1 MTTTNA
7 NLTKLKK
14 KLIPTP
20 DGQDVARLRSGIVSA
35 VNNDGTCDVIL
46 AGVTVED
53 VPRLQEAS
61 VAVDAVVQMLSY
73 RGSLLII
80 GRSASGG
87 QTAGLGLWARGQST
101 AQSSGI
107 TSTTPV
113 TTGLSTNTVTFVKNR
128 VYEIRT
134 HGGVSNATAN
144 SYADLRPY
152 RNTGTQLGEWF
163 RFPTPSNAVFNA
175 SAGGIY
181 FTPTANVSGSVVLYA
196 ATSAG
201 TLTHYGNTG
210 TPRNIEVW
218 DVGDISQFPGV
229 PTW

>member
-1 MTTTNA
+1 MTTNA
-7 NLTKLKK
+7 NLTKLRK
-14 KLIPTP
+14 KLIPPP
-20 DGQDVARLRSGIVSA
+20 DGQDVLRLRAGVVSA
-35 VNNDGTCDVIL
+35 VNSDGTCDVVL
-46 AGVTVED
+46 AGATVPG

-61 VAVDAVVQMLSY
+61 VAVSAVVQLLSY

-101 AQSSGI
+101 SASSGI

-113 TTGLSTNTVTFVKNR
+113 TTGLVTNTVTFVKNR
-128 VYEIRT
+128 VYECRT

-181 FTPTANVSGSVVLYA
+181 FTPAANVSGAVALYA

-201 TLTHYGNTG
+201 TLTHYGNSG

-218 DVGDISQFPGV
+218 DVGDASQFSGIA
-229 PTW
+229 TW

>member
-1 MTTTNA
+1 MATNA
-7 NLTKLKK
+7 NLTKLRK

-20 DGQDVARLRSGIVSA
+20 DGQDVLRLRSGVVSA
-35 VNNDGTCDVIL
+35 VNSDGTCDVVL
-46 AGVTVED
+46 AGTTVED
-53 VPRLQEAS
+53 VPRLAEAS
-61 VAVDAVVQMLSY
+61 VAVGAVVQMLTY

-101 AQSSGI
+101 SASSAI

-113 TTGLSTNTVTFVKNR
+113 TTGLATNTVTFVKNR
-128 VYEIRT
+128 VYECRT
-134 HGGVSNATAN
+134 NGGVSNATAN

-152 RNTGTQLGEWF
+152 RTGGAQLGEWY

-181 FTPTANVSGSVVLYA
+181 FTPTANVSGGVTLYA

-201 TLTHYGNTG
+201 SLTHYGNAG
-210 TPRNIEVW
+210 SPRNIEVW
-218 DVGDISQFPGV
+218 DVGDASQFPGIA
-229 PTW
+229 TW

>member
-1 MTTTNA
+1 MNPTSS

-14 KLIPTP
+14 KLIPQP
-20 DGQDVARLRSGIVSA
+20 DGQDVLRLRSGVVTA
-35 VNNDGTCDVIL
+35 VNSDGTCDVTL
-46 AGVTVED
+46 SGVTVPA

-61 VAVDAVVQMLSY
+61 VAVGAVVQILTY

-87 QTAGLGLWARGQST
+87 QSAGLGLWARGQS
-101 AQSSGI
+101 ASQSSGI

-113 TTGLSTNTVTFVKNR
+113 TTGLATNTVTFVKNR
-128 VYEIRT
+128 VYECRT

-175 SAGGIY
+175 TAGGIY
-181 FTPTANVSGSVVLYA
+181 FTPAANVSGSVILYA

-201 TLTHYGNTG
+201 TLTHYGNAG

-218 DVGDISQFPGV
+218 DVGDISQFPGT